1 MPNWVYNTIRTHKS
15 NEEFVKQVIELG
27 GICQY
32 IMPMP
37 EEIKNTNSPN
47 SIVSKEEYAIKES
60 VNEGEF
66 KVDDLVYN
74 KRTKTIG
81 IVRMGNDK
89 YGEVKTDA
97 DGNVSVDELEKYNP
111 IKFKHQTKAKVAPST
126 EKEVNS
132 RGLFNQFKMGSDE
145 RSMHYHYQTQE
156 MVDALVDKYGAAN
169 WYDWAHLHWGT
180 KWGDCRMSYDIDG
193 DELCIRYETAWG
205 PLELDIVEKFISN
218 FESAQIT
225 WEEEQGFGMAATYEN
240 GEFHNFIE
248 WEIPEFKHT
257 VWMDTDIPS
266 TFNKD
271 NFVQEAYVYLEEP
284 YENHINKYEPGWHC
298 QSDWYTDYS
307 KVTDQEMIDK
317 LESLKDNDN

>member
-37 EEIKNTNSPN
+37 EEIRNTNSPN
-47 SIVSKEEYAIKES
+47 QIVSKEEYAIKEAL
-60 VNEGEF
+60 GET
-66 KVDDLVYN
+66 
-74 KRTKTIG
+74 TKKIG
-81 IVRMGNDK
+81 
-89 YGEVKTDA
+89 
-97 DGNVSVDELEKYNP
+97 P
-111 IKFKHQTKAKVAPST
+111 
-126 EKEVNS
+126 
-132 RGLFNQFKMGSDE
+132 DE
-145 RSMHYHYQTQE
+145 RGMHYHYQTQE

-193 DELCIRYETAWG
+193 DELYIRYETAWG

-225 WEEEQGFGMAATYEN
+225 WEEEQGFGMTATYEN